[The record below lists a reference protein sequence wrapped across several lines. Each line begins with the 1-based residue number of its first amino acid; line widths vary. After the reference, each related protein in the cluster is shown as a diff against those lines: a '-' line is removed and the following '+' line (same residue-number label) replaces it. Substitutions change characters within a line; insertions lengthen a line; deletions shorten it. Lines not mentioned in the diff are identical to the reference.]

1 MILSKNKIKTLLR
14 VFLINTFTL
23 ISVFLTAQTKLKAPI
38 NDFSAILHEET
49 MNKVLKA
56 IDTIKGSND
65 YEVMFVKGKYHWSV
79 YNLNMFIN
87 PDSST
92 FICDASV
99 KVGPF
104 NYTSKVPGII
114 KINYDQKKNEI
125 QVKLTKAIF
134 ELYTEVFGKKIHI
147 KNIDIADYLKDPFIF
162 EGPKTMATDFEFMMP
177 DSTKKHIY
185 IQPTICEMVIRP
197 KEICTRC
204 EVEVSDKPFKSAV
217 PVKPTTSTVPPPKNA
232 DSTSNGKKK

>member
-1 MILSKNKIKTLLR
+1 MISDKIRINSMSKFSLLLL
-14 VFLINTFTL
+14 FCLF
-23 ISVFLTAQTKLKAPI
+23 SFFLTAQQKNKAPI

-49 MNKVLKA
+49 LNKVFKA
-56 IDTIKGSND
+56 IDTIRGSND
-65 YEVMFVKGKYHWSV
+65 YEVMFVKGKYYWKV
-79 YNLNMFIN
+79 YNLKMFIN

-99 KVGPF
+99 NVGPF
-104 NYTSKVPGII
+104 NYISKVPGTV

-125 QVKLTKAIF
+125 QIKLTKAIF
-134 ELYTEVFGKKIHI
+134 ELYTEFFGKKIHI
-147 KNIDIADYLKDPFIF
+147 KDIDIADYLKDPFIF

-177 DSTKKHIY
+177 DSSMKHIY

-217 PVKPTTSTVPPPKNA
+217 PIKPTTSAVPTPKPA
-232 DSTSNGKKK
+232 DSTTNGKKK

>member
-1 MILSKNKIKTLLR
+1 MILNKNKIKIIRTF
-14 VFLINTFTL
+14 FLV
-23 ISVFLTAQTKLKAPI
+23 ISLTIITDLLTAQSKTKPPI

-49 MNKVLKA
+49 MNKVFKA
-56 IDTIKGSND
+56 IDTIRGSND

-99 KVGPF
+99 RVGPF
-104 NYTSKVPGII
+104 NYNSKVPGII
-114 KINYDQKKNEI
+114 KISYDQKKNEI

-162 EGPKTMATDFEFMMP
+162 EGPKTMATDFEFTMP

-217 PVKPTTSTVPPPKNA
+217 PIKPTTTTVPPPKST
-232 DSTSNGKKK
+232 DSTTNGKKK

>member
-1 MILSKNKIKTLLR
+1 MILNKSRIKIIQST
-14 VFLINTFTL
+14 FLIIALTF
-23 ISVFLTAQTKLKAPI
+23 ISVFLTAQTKTKPPI

-49 MNKVLKA
+49 MNKVFKA
-56 IDTIKGSND
+56 IDTIRGSND

-99 KVGPF
+99 RVGPF
-104 NYTSKVPGII
+104 NYNSKVPGII
-114 KINYDQKKNEI
+114 KISYDQKKNEI

-134 ELYTEVFGKKIHI
+134 ELYTEVFGKKFHI

-217 PVKPTTSTVPPPKNA
+217 PVKTTTSAVTPPKNA
-232 DSTSNGKKK
+232 DSTTNGKKK